1 MDAES
6 GIPSRA
12 YLQVI
17 TIPGMT
23 QEPYAREG
31 HRVTAYFDEPLDPS
45 DFLSPDAWS
54 AIETVGSGSQDP
66 CATLY
71 YPAGEDEDALAARC
85 AEAGPGLWMLT
96 TSDGSQVGLARRA
109 GELLGDG
116 GVPFRPGQRR

>member
-1 MDAES
+1 MAEA

-31 HRVTAYFDEPLDPS
+31 NQVTAYFDAPLDPS
-45 DFLSPDAWS
+45 DFLSTDIWS
-54 AIETVGSGSQDP
+54 AIEKVGSGSQDP

-71 YPAGEDEDALAARC
+71 
-85 AEAGPGLWMLT
+85 
-96 TSDGSQVGLARRA
+96 
-109 GELLGDG
+109 
-116 GVPFRPGQRR
+116 